1 MDDDLKTS
9 RHAGVVEA
17 YDLDEGSA
25 SVRLD
30 AGMTVF
36 ARITPAVRNIK
47 VGNRVTL
54 EKTVPGGVW
63 RLVEKNTYDPP
74 PKVSGS
80 MGTKP
85 ANASTASGSASSVS
99 GSNMSQVPTFPD
111 PPTSNVGSTL
121 EWVIV
126 WAENTRAYL
135 ISLNSSL
142 RTLRNRVN
150 TMIGQVND
158 LRAAVNNHATQIER
172 IQTALNTN
180 ATRLN
185 QTRDYAET
193 AGDLVTPVVD
203 VLDDQGVLKKGD

>member
-36 ARITPAVRNIK
+36 ARITPAVRNVK

-85 ANASTASGSASSVS
+85 ANASTASTTTLRTPNSRPEPPNYPSSSSNGDLYFTLNQVVLFLRNANYNWTGSVNNAISDLRSAVS
-99 GSNMSQVPTFPD
+99 
-111 PPTSNVGSTL
+111 
-121 EWVIV
+121 
-126 WAENTRAYL
+126 NTR
-135 ISLNSSL
+135 S
-142 RTLRNRVN
+142 T
-150 TMIGQVND
+150 
-158 LRAAVNNHATQIER
+158 
-172 IQTALNTN
+172 LNTN

-185 QTRDYAET
+185 QTRDYAGT

-203 VLDDQGVLKKGD
+203 VLDDQGVLKKGN